1 MWLLLTVASLIS
13 ALGTTHGFF
22 GTLNHESPE
31 VTMNISQMI
40 SYWGYPSEEYEVITE
55 DGYILE
61 VYRIPYGKKNAE
73 NRGQRPV
80 VFLQHGLLASAT
92 NWIANLPN
100 NSLGFLLAD
109 AGYDVWLGNSR
120 GNTWARRNIYYS
132 PNSAEFWAFSFDEM
146 AKYDLPA
153 TIDFIVKKTGQEK
166 LHYVGHS
173 QGTTIG
179 FIAFS
184 TNPKLAKKIKAF
196 YALAPVATVKYIK
209 SPLKEL
215 KLIPSFLFKVIFGN
229 KEFFPHNY
237 FDEFLG
243 TELCSRKILNELCS
257 NALFIICGFDHKNL
271 NMSRLDV
278 YLSHNPAGTSVQNML
293 HWSQAVKS
301 GKFQAFDW
309 GSPVQNMMHFN
320 QPTPPIYSVT
330 DMNVPIA
337 VWNGGKDWLAD
348 PQDVDLLLP
357 KLPNLIYH
365 KNIPFYNHLD
375 FIWAMDAPQEVYNEI
390 VNLMGKDQN

>member
-1 MWLLLTVASLIS
+1 MWSLLTVATLIS

-22 GTLNHESPE
+22 GALNHESPE

-73 NRGQRPV
+73 N
-80 VFLQHGLLASAT
+80 T
-92 NWIANLPN
+92 
-100 NSLGFLLAD
+100 D

-132 PNSAEFWAFSFDEM
+132 PNSVEFWAFSFDEM

-153 TIDFIVKKTGQEK
+153 TIDFIVKKTGGQEI
-166 LHYVGHS
+166 HYVGHS

-237 FDEFLG
+237 FDDFLG

-357 KLPNLIYH
+357 KLPHLIYH

-390 VNLMGKDQN
+390 VNLMRKDQN